1 MTQPEPILLYLGF
14 DDVVRCVF
22 CQKYTR
28 DWEIQDIPMLE
39 HQTLHPECPFV
50 RGFYV
55 GNIPE
60 TQSTLEQVVLPTQP
74 TLEQVV
80 LPTQPTLERGVM
92 PETGT
97 YIDQSIGIL
106 DFWYLPLV

>member
-1 MTQPEPILLYLGF
+1 MNQPEPILLYLGF

-50 RGFYV
+50 RGLYV
-55 GNIPE
+55 GNITE
-60 TQSTLEQVVLPTQP
+60 TQSTLEQEVLT
-74 TLEQVV
+74 
-80 LPTQPTLERGVM
+80 
-92 PETGT
+92 ETG
-97 YIDQSIGIL
+97 ILINPSEIWISGI
-106 DFWYLPLV
+106 WY

>member
-1 MTQPEPILLYLGF
+1 MIQPEPILLFLGF

-50 RGFYV
+50 RGLYV
-55 GNIPE
+55 GNITE
-60 TQSTLEQVVLPTQP
+60 TQSTLEQEFLPTQS
-74 TLEQVV
+74 TLEQEV
-80 LPTQPTLERGVM
+80 LT
-92 PETGT
+92 ETG
-97 YIDQSIGIL
+97 IL
-106 DFWYLPLV
+106 INPLEFWIFWYLPLIQSGSF